1 MMNMDANDLKT
12 KEFFSKEE
20 VTDSDEGESSAEYVC
35 KVCTVNPTPLNEV
48 LKFPD
53 RNAIKQPMEIDG
65 NISDPSSDTLPSLP
79 SLPPSLETDGSATT
93 ICISS
98 DEDLEESMLQLDTET
113 MVVSLENDHDN

>member
-12 KEFFSKEE
+12 KEFFSKEV
-20 VTDSDEGESSAEYVC
+20 VTDSDEGESSAEYAC
-35 KVCTVNPTPLNEV
+35 KVCTVNLTPLNEV

-65 NISDPSSDTLPSLP
+65 NISDSSTDTLP

-98 DEDLEESMLQLDTET
+98 DEDLEELMLQLDTET
-113 MVVSLENDHDN
+113 IIVSLENDDDD

>member
-1 MMNMDANDLKT
+1 MMNMDINDLKT

-20 VTDSDEGESSAEYVC
+20 VTDSDEGESSTEYAC
-35 KVCTVNPTPLNEV
+35 KVCTVNLTPLNEV

-53 RNAIKQPMEIDG
+53 RNAIKQLMEIDG
-65 NISDPSSDTLPSLP
+65 NISDSSTDTLPSLP
-79 SLPPSLETDGSATT
+79 SLLPSLETDGSATT

-113 MVVSLENDHDN
+113 MVVSLENDDDD